1 MLPASFGV
9 PWQGN
14 HDCHAGSEQK
24 GEDATTA
31 LRRARFLRVKI
42 TETAT
47 GSVRLETRLPS
58 QFVDGMATVIP
69 QVSTMSRGNAAWN
82 LGLSRSG
89 FGLRTLV
96 SVVLPSKWV
105 PEPMCCQAAVRC
117 RSWLFGSQAQS
128 LQKSQ

>member
-1 MLPASFGV
+1 MLQTSLGV
-9 PWQGN
+9 VWQSD

-31 LRRARFLRVKI
+31 LRRARFLRVKV

-69 QVSTMSRGNAAWN
+69 QVSIM
-82 LGLSRSG
+82 
-89 FGLRTLV
+89 
-96 SVVLPSKWV
+96 
-105 PEPMCCQAAVRC
+105 
-117 RSWLFGSQAQS
+117 
-128 LQKSQ
+128 